1 MRQDRLV
8 PLIVA
13 TALFMENLDGT
24 IISTALPP
32 IAADLGE
39 DPVNLKLAFTAYYL
53 SLAIFIPISGW
64 SADRFGA
71 RRVFCTAMAVF
82 TLASLG
88 CAMAGSLEDLVLAR
102 ALQGLGG
109 ALMMPVGR
117 MILLRAVEKPQLI
130 GAMAYLTVPALMA
143 PLLGPPLGGF
153 IATYFHWRW
162 IFFINLPI
170 GIAGLMLAARLL
182 PEFRAARTPRLDILG
197 FVLSGLGLAMLIFGF
212 TTLSRSMLAGFV
224 APALCLAGGLVLGLY
239 VVHWRYR
246 ADPILEL
253 RLLGNETLRTAII
266 GGSLFRIG
274 AGALPFLLPLL
285 LQVGFGYTAFQAGSI
300 TFAAAGG
307 AILMKFAAPP
317 LLRRFGFRTTL
328 ALNALLCAAVTVAKA
343 LLTAVTPHIVISLL
357 MFTGGFFRSLQFT
370 SLNAIAYAD
379 VPAEEVSRA
388 STLYSMAQQ
397 LSIAIGVGVAALALE
412 MSRRA
417 GGGGLDV
424 GDVRLAFIIVAGFV
438 ASSAVVH
445 LRLGRDAGEAVS
457 GRRSARAPDGRKSSE
472 SPEKNALS

>member
-39 DPVNLKLAFTAYYL
+39 DPVNLKLAFTSYYL

-71 RRVFCTAMAVF
+71 RRVFCTAMAMF

-88 CAMAGSLEDLVLAR
+88 CAMAGSLEDLVVAR

-117 MILLRAVEKPQLI
+117 MILLRAVEKSRLI

-170 GIAGLMLAARLL
+170 GVAGLLLAARLL
-182 PEFRAARTPRLDILG
+182 PEFRAARTPRLDYPRLRPVG
-197 FVLSGLGLAMLIFGF
+197 PRA
-212 TTLSRSMLAGFV
+212 
-224 APALCLAGGLVLGLY
+224 
-239 VVHWRYR
+239 WR
-246 ADPILEL
+246 
-253 RLLGNETLRTAII
+253 
-266 GGSLFRIG
+266 
-274 AGALPFLLPLL
+274 
-285 LQVGFGYTAFQAGSI
+285 
-300 TFAAAGG
+300 
-307 AILMKFAAPP
+307 
-317 LLRRFGFRTTL
+317 
-328 ALNALLCAAVTVAKA
+328 C
-343 LLTAVTPHIVISLL
+343 
-357 MFTGGFFRSLQFT
+357 
-370 SLNAIAYAD
+370 
-379 VPAEEVSRA
+379 
-388 STLYSMAQQ
+388 
-397 LSIAIGVGVAALALE
+397 
-412 MSRRA
+412 
-417 GGGGLDV
+417 
-424 GDVRLAFIIVAGFV
+424 
-438 ASSAVVH
+438 
-445 LRLGRDAGEAVS
+445 
-457 GRRSARAPDGRKSSE
+457 
-472 SPEKNALS
+472 